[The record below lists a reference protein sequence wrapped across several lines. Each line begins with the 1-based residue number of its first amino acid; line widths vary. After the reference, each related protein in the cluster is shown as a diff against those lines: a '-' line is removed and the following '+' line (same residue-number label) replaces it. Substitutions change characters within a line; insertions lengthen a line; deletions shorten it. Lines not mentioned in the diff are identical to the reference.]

1 MDDLTTKRLAVI
13 KQLYKLGISQSY
25 DSEPINGFCLLSF
38 HDSVEMFMKLC
49 AEIKGERIKRD
60 TNFGDYF
67 RIVLGLLGE
76 AEMSNLNNRRVA
88 LKHYGSLPSKLD
100 VEISRVNV
108 TTFFQNNTPLF
119 FNMNFDDISLISLV
133 KYDSVKE
140 YLQSALDNLNNG
152 NNESSI
158 INSQIAFKELLFCY
172 EEDKRYQWNS
182 PFKICEDFSFSDS
195 RSLRSTGLG
204 LDFESFVDK
213 VQKSIINLDDISK
226 VLGFGLNFKKYT
238 KFKIM
243 EPYINVWPEE
253 GGRKYETM
261 KNDRINYN
269 NKNAEFCFDF
279 VIESSLKLQEFDFDI
294 NELYIAHENNK

>member
-25 DSEPINGFCLLSF
+25 DSEPVNGFCLLSF

-49 AEIKGERIKRD
+49 AESKGERIKRD
-60 TNFGDYF
+60 TSFGDYF
-67 RIVLGLLGE
+67 RIVSGLLGE

-133 KYDSVKE
+133 KYNSVKE

-152 NNESSI
+152 NSESSI
-158 INSQIAFKELLFCY
+158 IDSQIAFKELLFCY
-172 EEDKRYQWNS
+172 EEDKRHHWRS
-182 PFKICEDFSFSDS
+182 PFKICEDFSFSGS
-195 RSLRSTGLG
+195 RSLKNIGLG
-204 LDFESFVDK
+204 RDFDDFVDK

-226 VLGFGLNFKKYT
+226 VLGFGLNFKKYA

-243 EPYINVWPEE
+243 EPYTNVWPEE
-253 GGRKYETM
+253 NGRKYETM

-269 NKNAEFCFDF
+269 KNNAAFCFDF